1 VNFVSITPGVVAVS
15 KPFWYRAIL
24 NRSDSAFS
32 QQSSP
37 LLPLPSSAAAN
48 TPYTI
53 NSQTTTTL
61 NNGMVEQTI
70 VLSNVTG
77 PVVFQDAPL
86 TGSLSAQVGSLF
98 LKSTTDFTLTGNTL
112 TFTATQALVT
122 ISYQTSALG
131 ASALTSLQG
140 YYSPLL
146 YEASFQAV

>member
-1 VNFVSITPGVVAVS
+1 
-15 KPFWYRAIL
+15 
-24 NRSDSAFS
+24 
-32 QQSSP
+32 
-37 LLPLPSSAAAN
+37 
-48 TPYTI
+48 
-53 NSQTTTTL
+53 
-61 NNGMVEQTI
+61 
-70 VLSNVTG
+70 
-77 PVVFQDAPL
+77 
-86 TGSLSAQVGSLF
+86 VGSLF